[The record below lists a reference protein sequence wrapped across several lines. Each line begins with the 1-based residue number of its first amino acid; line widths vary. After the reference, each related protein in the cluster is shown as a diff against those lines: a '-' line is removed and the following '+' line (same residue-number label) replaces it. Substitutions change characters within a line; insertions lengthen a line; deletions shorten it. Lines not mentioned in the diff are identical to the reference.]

1 MLFELIIL
9 LLEKIADL
17 IILVLPSSSFL
28 PLPDAFYSTLTSFG
42 AYVAM
47 GANFLPD
54 GTLINLLAASGFI
67 LAVRL
72 VAVPVM
78 AGQNVS
84 IPFGGLFKR

>member
-1 MLFELIIL
+1 MIFELIIL
-9 LLEKIADL
+9 ILEKIADL
-17 IILVLPSSSFL
+17 IILVLPSSTFL
-28 PLPDAFYSTLTSFG
+28 PLPDAFYTTLTNFG

-54 GTLINLLAASGFI
+54 GTLTNLLLASGFI

-78 AGQNVS
+78 AGQHIT